1 MNLAQ
6 PRVADRRSCNT
17 RELRN
22 GVIVLKTRNRSRRAE
37 LESNLGITVV
47 SGPARW
53 TLDWLPL
60 PVGPSPT
67 LPPPP
72 DSADT
77 SLNSPPLTSTL
88 GAYHYQF
95 SKDKEYL
102 LDQAL
107 LQGVIEYFDKF
118 NRIIFQFFIR
128 NLWTC
133 LSKPHE
139 TRDNVLLVW
148 SG

>member
-1 MNLAQ
+1 MDLAQ

-22 GVIVLKTRNRSRRAE
+22 GVIALKTRNRSRRAE

-53 TLDWLPL
+53 TLDGLPL

-77 SLNSPPLTSTL
+77 SLTSPPLTSTL
-88 GAYHYQF
+88 EPYHYQF
-95 SKDKEYL
+95 SKGKGYL

-107 LQGVIEYFDKF
+107 LQGVIEYFD
-118 NRIIFQFFIR
+118 
-128 NLWTC
+128 
-133 LSKPHE
+133 
-139 TRDNVLLVW
+139 
-148 SG
+148 